1 MKKILM
7 TVGAG
12 ALMASAAHAEVS
24 DNVVKIGILNDQ
36 SGPYSALGGVGSV
49 DAARMAVEDFG
60 GTVQGAPIEIV
71 GADHQN
77 KADVG
82 ATIARQWYDTEK
94 VDAIM
99 DLTTS
104 SVALAVQALSGEK
117 GKIDIV
123 TGGGTTELTGK
134 ACTPYSF
141 HWAYDTH
148 ALAVGT
154 GEQVVKQGGDSWFFL
169 TADYAFGYSLEEN
182 TSKTVEAAG
191 GKVLGSVRHPLNNTD
206 YSAFLLQAQASG
218 AKVIGLASAGLDT
231 QNAIKQAAEFG
242 ITQGGQSLA
251 GLLLFITDVHGLGLQ
266 TAQGLYLTEGFYWDR
281 DDQSREFA
289 TRFKERN
296 GGMPSMIHA
305 STYSAVLQY
314 LKAIDAAGG
323 DDSTAVAAK
332 LKEMPVDDVFGRG
345 VKVAANG
352 RLMNTQYLMQVKTP
366 EESTGEW
373 DYFKILAEIPGE
385 EAYMDPA
392 QSGCPLVQ

>member
-7 TVGAG
+7 TVGAA
-12 ALMASAAHAEVS
+12 ALMASTAHAEIS
-24 DNVVKIGILNDQ
+24 DNVVKIGILNDM
-36 SGPYSALGGVGSV
+36 SGPYSALGGQGSV
-49 DAARMAVEDFG
+49 EAAKMAVEDFG
-60 GTVQGAPIEIV
+60 GTVQGAPVEVV

-77 KADVG
+77 KADIG
-82 ATIARQWYDTEK
+82 ATIARQWFDAEQVDT
-94 VDAIM
+94 IM

-104 SVALAVQALSGEK
+104 SVALAVQAIAGEK
-117 GKIDIV
+117 QKIDIV
-123 TGGGTTELTGK
+123 TGGGTSDLSGK

-154 GEQVVKQGGDSWFFL
+154 GGAVVKAGGDSWFFL

-182 TSKTVEAAG
+182 TTKTVEAAG
-191 GKVLGSVRHPLNNTD
+191 GKVLGSVRHPLNNND

-251 GLLLFITDVHGLGLQ
+251 GLLLFITDIHGLGLD

-281 DDQSREFA
+281 DDQSREFGK
-289 TRFKERN
+289 RFMDRT
-296 GGMPSMIHA
+296 GGMPSMVHA
-305 STYSAVLQY
+305 SVYSAVTQY

-323 DDSTAVAAK
+323 DGTEAVAAK

-345 VKVAANG
+345 AKVAANG

-366 EESTGEW
+366 DESKYDW
-373 DYFKILAEIPGE
+373 DYYKIVAEIPGE
-385 EAYMDPA
+385 QAYLDPA

>member
-12 ALMASAAHAEVS
+12 ALMASAAHAEIS

-352 RLMNTQYLMQVKTP
+352 RLMNTQYLMQVMTP

>member
-1 MKKILM
+1 
-7 TVGAG
+7 
-12 ALMASAAHAEVS
+12 MAE
-24 DNVVKIGILNDQ
+24 
-36 SGPYSALGGVGSV
+36 
-49 DAARMAVEDFG
+49 
-60 GTVQGAPIEIV
+60 
-71 GADHQN
+71 
-77 KADVG
+77 
-82 ATIARQWYDTEK
+82 
-94 VDAIM
+94 
-99 DLTTS
+99 
-104 SVALAVQALSGEK
+104 
-117 GKIDIV
+117 
-123 TGGGTTELTGK
+123 
-134 ACTPYSF
+134 
-141 HWAYDTH
+141 
-148 ALAVGT
+148 
-154 GEQVVKQGGDSWFFL
+154 GGDSWFFL

-366 EESTGEW
+366 EESTGGGTS
-373 DYFKILAEIPGE
+373 DARFVRRH
-385 EAYMDPA
+385 
-392 QSGCPLVQ
+392 CPVVEFGLVGSTMHMVDERVPLEDLEVLTRIYEDFVIRWFASANGASA